1 VPAITKTFESSE
13 QVERI
18 SKERRKEDFMKPTI
32 ETFRSDERADAPG
45 LRSNRFPI
53 TDCNYHAVALGG
65 YNGRCAKVAPSFLNI
80 SRDYFKTEARHQF
93 VEEAVYF
100 AMMIVT
106 TGVALGTSAYAIIQL
121 CRAFGAL

>member
-13 QVERI
+13 HAERI

-32 ETFRSDERADAPG
+32 EKFQREDARG
-45 LRSNRFPI
+45 LRFPV

-100 AMMIVT
+100 AMMLVT
-106 TGVALGTSAYAIIQL
+106 TGAALGISAYAVIQL

>member
-1 VPAITKTFESSE
+1 
-13 QVERI
+13 
-18 SKERRKEDFMKPTI
+18 MKPTI
-32 ETFRSDERADAPG
+32 ERFQSEDARG
-45 LRSNRFPI
+45 LRFPI

-65 YNGRCAKVAPSFLNI
+65 YSGRCAKVAPSFLNI